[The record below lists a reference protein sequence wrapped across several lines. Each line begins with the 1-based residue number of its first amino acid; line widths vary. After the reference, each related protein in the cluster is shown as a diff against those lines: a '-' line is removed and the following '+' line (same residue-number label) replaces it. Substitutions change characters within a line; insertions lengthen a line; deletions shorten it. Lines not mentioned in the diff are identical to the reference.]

1 MRSAERYF
9 GRRPLTPDTKPIIGR
24 APTADNVIVATGHG
38 QLGLTLAATT
48 GRLVRDLVAN
58 RRSNVDLSAYRADRF

>member
-1 MRSAERYF
+1 MSDKQ
-9 GRRPLTPDTKPIIGR
+9 PLAVR
-24 APTADNVIVATGHG
+24 LHSADNVVVATGHG